1 MQVDLPALERPTN
14 AISGT
19 SKAGKKCSS
28 GAVVRKRAVCSHPC
42 ATLAGGAEAA
52 EMGFVIVLVIDL
64 RLETG
69 CVIVEWA
76 MF

>member
-1 MQVDLPALERPTN
+1 MQVDLPALDRPTK

-28 GAVVRKRAVCSHPC
+28 GAVVKKRAVCSHPC
-42 ATLAGGAEAA
+42 ATFAGGGEVA
-52 EMGFVIVLVIDL
+52 EMEFVVVLVIDL

-69 CVIVEWA
+69 CVIVE
-76 MF
+76 